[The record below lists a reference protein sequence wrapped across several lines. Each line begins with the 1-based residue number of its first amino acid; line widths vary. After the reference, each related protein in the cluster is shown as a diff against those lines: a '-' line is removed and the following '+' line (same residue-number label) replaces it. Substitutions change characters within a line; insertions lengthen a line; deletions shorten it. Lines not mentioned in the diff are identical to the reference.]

1 MKIFVKIIALSL
13 ILFSCNLGEIPQ
25 QSENSTDEFQAIS
38 NEKSGMSLPFDD
50 SNFDTRAEAKSVGTG
65 PYSRVGISSSSN
77 FNYAKMTMTLPKI
90 DPESLLAD
98 AKRYCKIKKINST
111 VSDIISKKISR
122 QIPYI
127 YTGFTG
133 LDIGILYNL
142 SVIDQNCAQVPF
154 DDLPDFPKKWI
165 VFSNSLDGN
174 KGISEFSADS
184 ETKIDLEMWFQSLTA
199 QNGKKETYFAISIKK
214 YKSIND
220 SVPDPGSIAVQA
232 RLSSSSNVNKIVGNL
247 KRVISLAQVE
257 GFQRLYG
264 KSLFDAKISS
274 INVGSLNSSYGK
286 NQWHLLVPPS
296 PALLD
301 PSPTKAYPTQSEN
314 YGTGIR
320 PVPNNSLPTSSNIT
334 GLVSVVQNDP
344 ENFSQKAGVTTSSNP
359 LSATIKLLPESAI
372 DGLVSPFKMIS
383 PLQSKGVYSVVNYS
397 VGNSG
402 RAALNFKIG
411 NVPAWI
417 VTDPTQIGKV
427 PASGANAVK
436 FQVKS
441 GASGCPKAPFTG
453 LARPLYRLFD
463 LQDTKVLP
471 TSTNDP
477 SMASSQTVATEP
489 KDAILDGSNLDRTAT
504 FHTLAVCAT
513 AELANFDTSAIAW
526 TPGVVAAEK
535 TLTFKNGGGPQ
546 KSELEAIKKFVGS
559 TENAFTPAEITQIK
573 GFTDL
578 DYELTVTTIGANP
591 GGSTLTAT
599 VNGKTT
605 GLLAAKD
612 TATIKL
618 TAVCKGAGNPQ
629 FQVKLNAKN
638 EPDPDM
644 RIKTVD
650 VTLTCTPA
658 KPKPVITPP
667 SGLTITAPVGSTAT
681 GSFTLENAGDVDSTL
696 DYIVYRPGQTA
707 SVQVA
712 ASTPIT
718 TRALPP
724 GSGFPSPIGSVD
736 ARFTSPSETTGSLL
750 KVSAT
755 TTASTTVP
763 VSATCSTVG
772 SFSSVVEVTYATG
785 DLTPTGT
792 PVFASSDVTVNVTC
806 TGATYSGDQGGG
818 SIDLTAKVGE
828 TVTSSAINYSNTGIG
843 SSSDPATLTTSIS
856 TNAAWLTVTP
866 SSSSVAPGNGSS
878 FVITASCIGL
888 AAGTYSGVVSLS
900 TNTGKTFSWT
910 VNLTCAGSPKIAV
923 IPTSLNLKT
932 KVNLSVSSSFV
943 VQNNGDANLSASI
956 DQGEWTS
963 AVPNFL
969 TGQNVV
975 APQSSQVINVTA
987 WCGRIIETRT
997 DNLRITS
1004 NDPNTPILDIPVT
1017 ITCTDIVLSG
1027 PTSIKFASS
1036 NPSWSGP
1043 GNAIVPI
1050 QNLSQEPATY
1060 TATLNGMPRVNIV
1073 GGATGTIA
1081 ANGVAQIDLEAICPE
1096 STIFPAGGVSGIL
1109 DILVDGVVKTSV
1121 AISHSCEGVTLAAI
1135 VSLTNLDC
1143 GVSASVSTGIPH
1155 LELGWFG
1162 LGNGY
1167 SNLITVRGSC
1177 LDHNV
1182 ELPEAIAR
1190 GKADA
1195 DAHLFVPAEQWESPC
1210 RNAYAI
1216 QDPILPCRRET
1227 WASAKARLTAL
1238 GFQ

>member
-1 MKIFVKIIALSL
+1 MKILVKIVALSL
-13 ILFSCNLGEIPQ
+13 LLISCDLSGSVPQTESLSDGFQVIPNEA
-25 QSENSTDEFQAIS
+25 SSLSNSLI
-38 NEKSGMSLPFDD
+38 D
-50 SNFDTRAEAKSVGTG
+50 STLETRAAANSIGTG
-65 PYSRVGISSSSN
+65 PYSKALIPLSAS
-77 FNYAKMTMTLPKI
+77 FNYLKMSISLPSI
-90 DPESLLAD
+90 DPLALLED
-98 AKRYCKIKKINST
+98 AKRYCRIKKINSSVSNT
-111 VSDIISKKISR
+111 VSNISR
-122 QIPYI
+122 QVPYI
-127 YTGFTG
+127 YTGYDSG
-133 LDIGILYNL
+133 LDIGILYNIPI
-142 SVIDQNCAQVPF
+142 IDQDCNKVPF
-154 DDLPDFPKKWI
+154 PESYDNPEKWL
-165 VFSNSLDGN
+165 VFSNSKDGN
-174 KGISEFSADS
+174 KGLVSFPSNSSDSVTLEFWFQKVTGQNNNQ
-184 ETKIDLEMWFQSLTA
+184 ETYYAIKIDKSGQS
-199 QNGKKETYFAISIKK
+199 
-214 YKSIND
+214 
-220 SVPDPGSIAVQA
+220 AVQA
-232 RLSSSSNVNKIVGNL
+232 RFISPSNASLIKGNL
-247 KRVISLAQVE
+247 KRVISLAQQG

-264 KSLFDAKISS
+264 KPNLPMNISS
-274 INVGSLNSSYGK
+274 IQIGTLKSSYGLT
-286 NQWHLLVPPS
+286 QWRLLVPNPLVS
-296 PALLD
+296 
-301 PSPTKAYPTQSEN
+301 SSQN
-314 YGTGIR
+314 YGSGYNPI
-320 PVPNNSLPTSSNIT
+320 PSNSLPTTGNLSALTSVIT
-334 GLVSVVQNDP
+334 NDP
-344 ENFSQKAGVTTSSNP
+344 QNFSQTAGVTTSTNA
-359 LSATIKLLPESAI
+359 LGATIKLLPESAI

-383 PLQSKGVYSVVNYS
+383 PLQSNGVYPVVNYS
-397 VGNSG
+397 VSNSG

-427 PASGANAVK
+427 PAAGANAVK

-441 GASGCPKAPFTG
+441 GASGCPKTPFTG

-477 SMASSQTVATEP
+477 SMASSQTVAAEP

-513 AELANFDTSAIAW
+513 AELANFDTSAITW
-526 TPGVVAAEK
+526 TPGVGGAEK

-618 TAVCKGAGNPQ
+618 TAVCKGAGNPK

-644 RIKTVD
+644 RVKTVD

-667 SGLTITAPVGSTAT
+667 SGLTITAPVGSSAS

-712 ASTPIT
+712 ASTPIS

-724 GSGFPSPIGSVD
+724 GYGFPSPIGSVD

-750 KVSAT
+750 KTSAT
-755 TTASTTVP
+755 TTASTSIP
-763 VSATCSTVG
+763 VSASCSSVG
-772 SFSSVVEVTYATG
+772 SFSSTIEVTYATG
-785 DLTPTGT
+785 DFTASGT
-792 PVFASSDVTVNVTC
+792 LVFASSDVTVNVTC
-806 TGATYSGDQGGG
+806 TGAVYSGDQGG
-818 SIDLTAKVGE
+818 STINLTAKVGE
-828 TVTSSAINYSNTGIG
+828 TATSSTIGYSNTGIG
-843 SSSDPATLTTSIS
+843 SSSDPATLTTSIT
-856 TNAAWLTVTP
+856 TNASWLTVTP

-878 FVITASCIGL
+878 FVITASCVGL
-888 AAGTYSGVVSLS
+888 AAGVYSGVVTLS
-900 TNTGKTFSWT
+900 TNTGKTFTWT
-910 VNLTCAGSPKIAV
+910 VNLTCTGTPKIAV
-923 IPTSLNLKT
+923 NPTSLNLKT

-956 DQGEWTS
+956 DNGEWTTAS
-963 AVPNFL
+963 PNFL
-969 TGQNVV
+969 SGANEV
-975 APQSSQVINVTA
+975 APHSSQVINVTA
-987 WCGRIIETRT
+987 WCGSVIETRT
-997 DNLRITS
+997 DNIRITS
-1004 NDPNTPILDIPVT
+1004 NDPNQRILDIPIT
-1017 ITCTDIVLSG
+1017 ITCTDIVLSS
-1027 PTSIKFASS
+1027 PNSIKFASS

>member
-1 MKIFVKIIALSL
+1 MKILIKIIALSF
-13 ILFSCNLGEIPQ
+13 ILFSCNLGETPQ
-25 QSENSTDEFQAIS
+25 QPENLTAEFQAIP
-38 NEKSGMSLPFDD
+38 NEKSGMSLPFD
-50 SNFDTRAEAKSVGTG
+50 NNNLDTRVEAKSIGTG

-111 VSDIISKKISR
+111 ISDIISKKISR

-165 VFSNSLDGN
+165 IFSNSLDGN
-174 KGISEFSADS
+174 KGISEFSANS

-214 YKSIND
+214 YKSITD
-220 SVPDPGSIAVQA
+220 SAPDPGSVAVQA
-232 RLSSSSNVNKIVGNL
+232 RLSSSANVNKIVGNL

-320 PVPNNSLPTSSNIT
+320 PVPSNSLPTSSNVT
-334 GLVSVVQNDP
+334 GLISVVQNDP
-344 ENFSQKAGVTTSSNP
+344 ENFSQKAGVTTSTNA

-383 PLQSKGVYSVVNYS
+383 PLQSNGVYPVTNYS

-417 VTDPTQIGKV
+417 VTDPTQIGKI
-427 PASGANAVK
+427 PAGGANAVK

-441 GASGCPKAPFTG
+441 GANGCPKAPFAA
-453 LARPLYRLFD
+453 LPRPLYRLFK
-463 LQDTKVLP
+463 LQDTTVLP

-477 SMASSQTVATEP
+477 AMASNQTVFSEP
-489 KDAILDGSNLDRTAT
+489 IDAILNGNGVASGNFDRTAT

-526 TPGVVAAEK
+526 TPGAGSAEK

-546 KSELEAIKKFVGS
+546 KSELEAIKKFAGS

-573 GFTDL
+573 GWTDL

-599 VNGKTT
+599 VNGLTM

-612 TATIKL
+612 TATVKL
-618 TAVCKGAGNPQ
+618 TAICKGAGKPQ
-629 FQVKLNAKN
+629 FQIKLNAKN

-644 RIKTVD
+644 RVKTVN
-650 VTLTCTPA
+650 VTLTCIQ
-658 KPKPVITPP
+658 KPKASIAPNPIN
-667 SGLTITAPVGSTAT
+667 ITAPIGSTAS
-681 GSFTLENAGDVDSTL
+681 GSFTLENTGEVDSTL

-707 SVQVA
+707 GVQVA
-712 ASTPIT
+712 ASNPIS

-724 GSGFPSPIGSVD
+724 GSGFPGPIGSVD
-736 ARFTSPSETTGSLL
+736 TRFTSPSETTGSLL
-750 KVSAT
+750 KTSAT
-755 TTASTTVP
+755 TAASTTIP

-772 SFSSVVEVTYATG
+772 SFSSVIEVTYATG
-785 DLTPTGT
+785 DLTATGT
-792 PVFASSDVTVNVTC
+792 PVFASSGVTVNVTC
-806 TGATYSGDQGGG
+806 TGAIYSGDQGG
-818 SIDLTAKVGE
+818 STINLTAKVGE
-828 TVTSSAINYSNTGIG
+828 TVNSSAINYSNTGIG
-843 SSSDPATLTTSIS
+843 SSSDPAILTTSIT
-856 TNAAWLTVTP
+856 TNAVWLTVTP
-866 SSSSVAPGNGSS
+866 SSSSVAPGSGSS
-878 FVITASCIGL
+878 FVITTSCVGL
-888 AAGTYSGVVSLS
+888 AAGTYSGVVTLT

-910 VNLTCAGSPKIAV
+910 VNLTCVGEPKISVSPNALSFSA
-923 IPTSLNLKT
+923 PLYASSPPKT
-932 KVNLSVSSSFV
+932 LTIQNIGDLPLTGSVSTQQTWLSVSPSSFSTSPSSSTP
-943 VQNNGDANLSASI
+943 VQIIANCGSI
-956 DQGEWTS
+956 
-963 AVPNFL
+963 V
-969 TGQNVV
+969 
-975 APQSSQVINVTA
+975 
-987 WCGRIIETRT
+987 ETRT
-997 DNLRITS
+997 GTFTITS
-1004 NDPNTPILDIPVT
+1004 NDLANPQIIVNVSVDCLGVIRKVRFAEMYWSTPFGGFTDSNCPNDAGFNKAGW
-1017 ITCTDIVLSG
+1017 VL
-1027 PTSIKFASS
+1027 
-1036 NPSWSGP
+1036 
-1043 GNAIVPI
+1043 
-1050 QNLSQEPATY
+1050 
-1060 TATLNGMPRVNIV
+1060 
-1073 GGATGTIA
+1073 
-1081 ANGVAQIDLEAICPE
+1081 GVDVVDFV
-1096 STIFPAGGVSGIL
+1096 SVSGIAQL
-1109 DILVDGVVKTSV
+1109 IV
-1121 AISHSCEGVTLAAI
+1121 AAEGVEEQPY
-1135 VSLTNLDC
+1135 SFC
-1143 GVSASVSTGIPH
+1143 KSTGIGFDVTIENA
-1155 LELGWFG
+1155 LAKG
-1162 LGNGY
+1162 
-1167 SNLITVRGSC
+1167 RAR
-1177 LDHNV
+1177 
-1182 ELPEAIAR
+1182 LPELFSIWKQHLKSTVTVVGEPRVDDYANRPGFFASGGNPTSTVI
-1190 GKADA
+1190 GDA
-1195 DAHLFVPAEQWESPC
+1195 LIFTVDVLIPAP
-1210 RNAYAI
+1210 
-1216 QDPILPCRRET
+1216 
-1227 WASAKARLTAL
+1227 
-1238 GFQ
+1238 